1 MHNADWIYAL
11 IINLTI
17 NTLSHNWLPS
27 LHFPLFFLILIFK
40 DDLFNSNSV
49 VNKNCVFYTASWTYI
64 FKKCT
69 GHSSSDSV
77 QTFPQRIAPSFM
89 TSCGASLSATYI
101 AQVSEATKL
110 EILQYV
116 PWECF
121 SLPFCIHLTYLSL
134 YNSSLSRYIYL
145 LAYTSKMNICMCK

>member
-1 MHNADWIYAL
+1 M
-11 IINLTI
+11 
-17 NTLSHNWLPS
+17 LSHNWLPS
-27 LHFPLFFLILIFK
+27 LHFPLFFFILIFK

-49 VNKNCVFYTASWTYI
+49 VNKNCVFYTGSWTYI
-64 FKKCT
+64 FNKNAQAI
-69 GHSSSDSV
+69 SSSDSV
-77 QTFPQRIAPSFM
+77 QTFPQRIAPNFM
-89 TSCGASLSATYI
+89 TLCWASLSATYI
-101 AQVSEATKL
+101 AQLSEATKL

-121 SLPFCIHLTYLSL
+121 SLPFCIHLTYPSL